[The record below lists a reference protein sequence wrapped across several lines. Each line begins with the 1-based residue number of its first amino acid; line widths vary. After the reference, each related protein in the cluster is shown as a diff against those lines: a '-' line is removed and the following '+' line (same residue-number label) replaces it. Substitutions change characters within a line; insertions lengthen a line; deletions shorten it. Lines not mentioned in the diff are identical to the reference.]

1 LNTEIFFR
9 LYIYLEL
16 EEDEEDEEDLDES
29 SSLNAAAAGAG
40 GNNGGGGGAKNND
53 KHPKKL
59 FKVSASTEGSCK
71 ITISAHTPQ
80 PGVNNTAAAV
90 GTAHGGGG
98 GGERKRKNKEKDFAS
113 PSSESK
119 IQVHSGLY
127 LPPSSAL
134 GGGGGGDGDGLEKC
148 AVSIQFDPN
157 TKKLWQELHYPYGN
171 YTSFFRYRVYLPID
185 LPKIFLTLSID
196 MGTLNTCR
204 PLNAKLLPVT

>member
-1 LNTEIFFR
+1 MEEHFQITFSLTNPR

-16 EEDEEDEEDLDES
+16 EEEEEEEEDLDET
-29 SSLNAAAAGAG
+29 ATGATG
-40 GNNGGGGGAKNND
+40 PNSQANSTAGGGAKND

-71 ITISAHTPQ
+71 ITISAHTPP
-80 PGVNNTAAAV
+80 PGLNPAAA
-90 GTAHGGGG
+90 TAGGGG
-98 GGERKRKNKEKDFAS
+98 VPTTNSAAFGKRKNKDKDFAS

-127 LPPSSAL
+127 LPPSAG
-134 GGGGGGDGDGLEKC
+134 GGGGGGDGDGFEKC

-171 YTSFFRYRVYLPID
+171 YTSFFR
-185 LPKIFLTLSID
+185 
-196 MGTLNTCR
+196 
-204 PLNAKLLPVT
+204 